1 MDDHASGLQV
11 YGGICKEWTRA
22 ETGQSGPRSW
32 LALLLTH
39 GARIQML
46 RPVDCS
52 TKLKKW
58 QESCAFFWKKSI
70 FSIIW
75 IQNQNWCRCKKNWFK
90 YERGWMVDRMTSRF
104 KEWWHRNKQD
114 IEIWKSLMHCIR
126 YDCKGP
132 QPPLNQLTMEPDC
145 IKRGHLGREVL
156 SNIR

>member
-1 MDDHASGLQV
+1 MTMRADSRYMGAFARNGRGLRLV
-11 YGGICKEWTRA
+11 RVAPGPGWHFFSP
-22 ETGQSGPRSW
+22 TGPGSKCWDQSTAAQSW
-32 LALLLTH
+32 KN
-39 GARIQML
+39 R
-46 RPVDCS
+46 
-52 TKLKKW
+52 KKAAHFS
-58 QESCAFFWKKSI
+58 EKSI

-145 IKRGHLGREVL
+145 IKQRHLGSITEQTTV
-156 SNIR
+156 